1 MVAASESTASE
12 STVSTSAVSEASRH
26 EVEVD
31 AVSAMVDPA
40 PVSAPDPESLARE
53 SAQPARAVVK
63 QAHADDAYRHGFFL
77 TAVINIAIA
86 AAFAVFVSSIGY
98 LLGQWLDDGRP
109 RVVLDK
115 PLVQEQADYS
125 ALQGVGVISGA
136 GKPDVA
142 ARPGPPVYQGESG
155 PGSAGFSLKLA
166 DWRETAMVDGEG
178 QEQGKMLTL
187 FSVDAARATS
197 DVGIAA
203 GSVASVATYD
213 PDYDPDADAGEAAGM
228 VAKANAAPASSGLF
242 NPSSPSYGV
251 IELIGDQD
259 GVRALFAV
267 TGKTLPCTSG
277 CSVTFEFDGVE
288 RVRYQG
294 EAVNFDGENR
304 IELEQASEF
313 ATRMATASEVRAVVD
328 AGGGEHAEVL
338 FQPNS
343 IMPSLY

>member
-178 QEQGKMLTL
+178 QEQGKLLTL
-187 FSVDAARATS
+187 FSVDAARA
-197 DVGIAA
+197 AQ
-203 GSVASVATYD
+203 ASRVQ
-213 PDYDPDADAGEAAGM
+213 PPDADGEADGE
-228 VAKANAAPASSGLF
+228 VQAATSLPGTSLSSA
-242 NPSSPSYGV
+242 PSSSTSPSSANPPSYGV
-251 IELIGDQD
+251 IELAGDQE
-259 GVRALFAV
+259 GVRALFAM
-267 TGKTLPCTSG
+267 TGKTLPCDTG
-277 CSVTFEFDGVE
+277 CSVTFEFDGME
-288 RVRYQG
+288 SVRYQG
-294 EAVNFDGENR
+294 ESVNFDGESR
-304 IELEQASEF
+304 IELKQAHEF
-313 ATRMATASEVRAVVD
+313 AARMATAGEVRAVVD
-328 AGGGEHAEVL
+328 AGGGERAEVI
-338 FQPNS
+338 FQPSS